1 MEEIGKR
8 IKTRRTEL
16 KLKQLQIKDKTG
28 ISSGNLSDIEN
39 GKKLPSAQALIAL
52 SETLQCSIDWILTGK
67 EPGEQTPEEREL
79 VERFRKCSKAGKK
92 MILDHAAMV
101 QEQLPEDPRSSVT
114 SSSWNIETGTDN

>member
-8 IKTRRTEL
+8 IKSRRTEL

-79 VERFRKCSKAGKK
+79 VERFRKCSRAGKK
-92 MILDHAAMV
+92 MILEHAAMV
-101 QEQLPEDPRSSVT
+101 QEQLPEDPRSSIT
-114 SSSWNIETGTDN
+114 NSSWNTGTGPDN